1 MEMVHGQ
8 LIKKLRS
15 GREPTDSVRE
25 NLRSQSGQSL
35 LELAFALPVLL
46 LLVLGV
52 IELGRYAYIGVL
64 VGNAARAGAG
74 YGAQSLPQSVD
85 KNGITTAVQTDFQ
98 DNAQDKSNLSL
109 SSINSSV
116 SCGCDSGGTV
126 TTAGC
131 TTNANPTAGTCA
143 AGHWVVIVSV
153 TATGTFNSLFN
164 YPGIPASI
172 TVSRTS
178 SMRVAQN

>member
-1 MEMVHGQ
+1 MET
-8 LIKKLRS
+8 LSATPLKLLRS
-15 GREPTDSVRE
+15 GQKRSYSGRET
-25 NLRSQSGQSL
+25 LRSQYGQSL

-46 LLVLGV
+46 LLALGV

-85 KNGITTAVQTDFQ
+85 KPGITTAVQTDFQ
-98 DNAQDKSNLSL
+98 DNTTDKSNISL
-109 SSINSSV
+109 STIDSSV

-131 TTNANPTAGTCA
+131 TTNVNPSAGTCA

-164 YPGIPASI
+164 YPGIPGSI

>member
-1 MEMVHGQ
+1 MATLVAKPLQRRTGSRNRHEA
-8 LIKKLRS
+8 
-15 GREPTDSVRE
+15 GRC
-25 NLRSQSGQSL
+25 NLRPQSGQSL
-35 LELAFALPVLL
+35 FELAIALPVLML
-46 LLVLGV
+46 LALGV
-52 IELGRYAYIGVL
+52 IEMGRYAYIGVL

-85 KNGITTAVQTDFQ
+85 TNGITTAVQNDFQ
-98 DNAQDKSNLSL
+98 DNTQDKSNLSL

-126 TTAGC
+126 ATAGC
-131 TTNANPTAGTCA
+131 TTAANPSAGVCA

-164 YPGIPASI
+164 YPGIPTSI
-172 TVSRTS
+172 TISKTS